1 VTSLG
6 NWIADS
12 RPPPLAEASLQRP
25 TSRNIDARL
34 TGGAA
39 LFGTGCWPVGFCPGL
54 VLAALSFGPWPVA
67 LFLAAMLAGMA
78 AHPIIWIDHVFDFQL
93 RLVKLLQ
100 TCKDIEHIMFF

>member
-1 VTSLG
+1 
-6 NWIADS
+6 
-12 RPPPLAEASLQRP
+12 
-25 TSRNIDARL
+25 
-34 TGGAA
+34 
-39 LFGTGCWPVGFCPGL
+39 